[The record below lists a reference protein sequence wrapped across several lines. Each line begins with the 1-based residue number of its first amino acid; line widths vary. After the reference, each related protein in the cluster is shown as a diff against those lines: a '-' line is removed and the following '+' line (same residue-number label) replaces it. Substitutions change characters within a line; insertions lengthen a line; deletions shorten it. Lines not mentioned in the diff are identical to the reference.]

1 MKQIEQTIS
10 SIEVAEMVGK
20 AHNKLMRDIRD
31 YIEQLAQSKIGHGEF
46 FQESSYKDANNQ
58 TRPCYNVTKKGCEF
72 IAHKLTGVKGTE
84 FTAKYIDRFH
94 DMEDTIRQGI
104 QQKDRSSHKEKLPSV
119 NQMVKNIKGALRDA
133 GVDAKYIAAEVVRI
147 YSDNGYPV
155 KVPLISDVPVLWDC
169 TTIAKELGIYS
180 ESGRPHDKAVSAIIQ
195 KLSVSESEIVKTV
208 YSRNGHDGVTVQ
220 YKDSV
225 LRKIKL
231 WLKENG
237 YPTLVEERNIKDV
250 LNQHGWNY
258 AGSYQASRVFLEDV
272 RKTYPS
278 LKYFVDVHRDSL
290 GKDRTTVTIDNKNY
304 ASILFLIG
312 LENPNYQENLEFTEK
327 ISQKINEKYPNLSKG
342 IYQKEGPGVNGVYNQ
357 DFSPFTILVEMGGP
371 ENTIDEVLNTS
382 LAFADCFL
390 EVIREYEIR

>member
-84 FTAKYIDRFH
+84 FTAKYINRFH

-104 QQKDRSSHKEKLPSV
+104 QQKDRSSRKEKLPSV

-237 YPTLVEERNIKDV
+237 YPTVIEYQLSNGNI
-250 LNQHGWNY
+250 
-258 AGSYQASRVFLEDV
+258 
-272 RKTYPS
+272 
-278 LKYFVDVHRDSL
+278 
-290 GKDRTTVTIDNKNY
+290 NKCKVV
-304 ASILFLIG
+304 
-312 LENPNYQENLEFTEK
+312 YQE
-327 ISQKINEKYPNLSKG
+327 
-342 IYQKEGPGVNGVYNQ
+342 V
-357 DFSPFTILVEMGGP
+357 
-371 ENTIDEVLNTS
+371 
-382 LAFADCFL
+382 A
-390 EVIREYEIR
+390 